1 MKPNITT
8 IPATLTSQ
16 RQNPFDT
23 TNKRRTAAYARVS
36 TDADEQETSFTAQV
50 EFYTKKITGNPE
62 WEFVE
67 VYTDEGISAVNTK
80 RRDGFKQMIADA
92 LSGKIDLIL
101 TKSVSRFARN
111 TVDSLTAVRDLKA
124 AGVEVFFEKKDFDTA
139 ECPILR
145 DFSAL

>member
-50 EFYTKKITGNPE
+50 EFYTKKIIGNTE

-67 VYTDEGISAVNTK
+67 VYTDEGISAVNT
-80 RRDGFKQMIADA
+80 
-92 LSGKIDLIL
+92 
-101 TKSVSRFARN
+101 T
-111 TVDSLTAVRDLKA
+111 
-124 AGVEVFFEKKDFDTA
+124 
-139 ECPILR
+139 
-145 DFSAL
+145 